1 MSNSRE
7 EVNELRIIEAEMEAE
22 ALSFPNLVNK
32 YLEFNNVW
40 TIERMIQE
48 FKAIHAN
55 KVSYL

>member
-1 MSNSRE
+1 MSNTRE
-7 EVNELRIIEAEMEAE
+7 EVNELRILEAEMEAE

-40 TIERMIQE
+40 TIEKMILE
-48 FKAIHAN
+48 FKTIHAN